1 MTCNLVPP
9 CIAKKAALH
18 DCCPLSITDVL
29 SHYRRQMVCAKLA
42 LSPSLSLFQKRALV
56 LPCKGGVDERQMLS
70 TLLCFHVTGIISNAQ
85 TSVLWNLVCACCC
98 SKTVFVTVCVCVW
111 IHSCATV
118 KVGVPAKPNPARADW
133 DG

>member
-42 LSPSLSLFQKRALV
+42 LSPSLSHFQKRALV
-56 LPCKGGVDERQMLS
+56 LSCKGGGVDERQMLS

-98 SKTVFVTVCVCVW
+98 SKTVFVTVCVW